1 MADTMKRTRSAK
13 GATAVGNRPRARR
26 KPGEVALRREVIAT
40 ALEMSRSGLSP
51 GRSGNVSCRFADGM
65 LITPSGMA
73 YDMLEPADIVAVD
86 ANGGVAAG
94 QRKPSSEWRFH
105 LDAYAARPDRNAV
118 VHTHSLHATVLACA
132 HQPIPAFHYM
142 VAVAGGDTVRC
153 APYATFGTQ
162 ELSDQVQAALA
173 GRKACLMANHGLL
186 CVASEPA
193 GALDLAV
200 EIESLARAYLQC
212 LAVGEPAIL
221 DAAEMERVLE
231 KFRDYGAG

>member
-1 MADTMKRTRSAK
+1 MTETLRLQLIE
-13 GATAVGNRPRARR
+13 TARA
-26 KPGEVALRREVIAT
+26 
-40 ALEMSRSGLSP
+40 MNRSGINQGTAGNLSA
-51 GRSGNVSCRFADGM
+51 RCDDGM
-65 LITPSGMA
+65 LITPSGVP
-73 YDMLEPADIVAVD
+73 YDSLEAADIVRLD
-86 ANGGVAAG
+86 G
-94 QRKPSSEWRFH
+94 QGRASGARKPSSEWRIH
-105 LDAYAARPDRNAV
+105 YDVYRGRPDAGAI
-118 VHTHSLHATVLACA
+118 LHAHPVHCTALACLRRE
-132 HQPIPAFHYM
+132 IPAFHYM

-162 ELSDQVQAALA
+162 ELSDHVQAALA

>member
-1 MADTMKRTRSAK
+1 MTETLRLQLIE
-13 GATAVGNRPRARR
+13 TARA
-26 KPGEVALRREVIAT
+26 
-40 ALEMSRSGLSP
+40 MNRSGINQGTAGNLSA
-51 GRSGNVSCRFADGM
+51 RYDDGM
-65 LITPSGMA
+65 LITPSGVP
-73 YDMLEPADIVAVD
+73 YESLEAADIVRLD
-86 ANGGVAAG
+86 G
-94 QRKPSSEWRFH
+94 QGRASGARKPSSEWRIH
-105 LDAYAARPDRNAV
+105 YDVYRGRPDARAI
-118 VHTHSLHATVLACA
+118 LHAHPVHCTALACLRRE
-132 HQPIPAFHYM
+132 IPAFHYM

>member
-1 MADTMKRTRSAK
+1 MTETLRLQLIE
-13 GATAVGNRPRARR
+13 TARA
-26 KPGEVALRREVIAT
+26 
-40 ALEMSRSGLSP
+40 MNRSGINQGTAGNLSA
-51 GRSGNVSCRFADGM
+51 RCDDGM
-65 LITPSGMA
+65 LITPSGVP
-73 YDMLEPADIVAVD
+73 YDSLEAADIVRLD
-86 ANGGVAAG
+86 G
-94 QRKPSSEWRFH
+94 QGRASGARKPSSEWRIH
-105 LDAYAARPDRNAV
+105 YDVYRGRPDARAI
-118 VHTHSLHATVLACA
+118 LHAHPVHCTALACLRRE
-132 HQPIPAFHYM
+132 IPAFHYM

-162 ELSDQVQAALA
+162 ELSDHVQAALA